1 MTCLRNGT
9 LHQELERT
17 ESRFATTAPTVMLAT
32 LFACSTA
39 LLLPS
44 ARPAPQRRFDAIR
57 MTEVQRE
64 LPAGW
69 SEIALLHQ
77 TPTQFLYLLP
87 LTCANVCCQCM
98 DSRDWL
104 QRR

>member
-1 MTCLRNGT
+1 
-9 LHQELERT
+9 
-17 ESRFATTAPTVMLAT
+17 MLAT

-69 SEIALLHQ
+69 SELAVLHQ